1 MESIPRTAPIR
12 VRIEPVGLAPA
23 PESSRGR
30 APGTRRRHRG
40 LRLPER

>member
-1 MESIPRTAPIR
+1 MESPPRNAPIR

-23 PESSRGR
+23 TESRGR